1 MTCLLFTLPPIGGV
15 PTLLTLPQSLTSQ
28 GLLEVEQSVAGTL
41 SILKCDLLSAGLEPT
56 SAHALPQP
64 DAAEIEY
71 ASWMPDR
78 GTIEFD
84 SWAVHLH
91 ASLGSVRN
99 DSRTGRK

>member
-1 MTCLLFTLPPIGGV
+1 MTCLLLTFPPIGGV
-15 PTLLTLPQSLTSQ
+15 PTLLTLLQPLTPQ
-28 GLLEVEQSVAGTL
+28 GLLEIEQTVAGTL
-41 SILKCDLLSAGLEPT
+41 SILRRDLLSAGLESTP
-56 SAHALPQP
+56 AHAPPQP

-91 ASLGSVRN
+91 ASRLL
-99 DSRTGRK
+99 